1 MLTHYLLQ
9 GISNANVVIRSL
21 AVKVGSL
28 LKLQG
33 RTLPNSLHLL
43 VVAEQLQMLNFEDLL
58 SFIIKRKEGAI
69 DTKSLEIIESTIVL
83 K

>member
-9 GISNANVVIRSL
+9 GTFKINAVIRSL

-33 RTLPNSLHLL
+33 RTIPNSLHLL
-43 VVAEQLQMLNFEDLL
+43 VVAEQLQMLNF
-58 SFIIKRKEGAI
+58 
-69 DTKSLEIIESTIVL
+69 
-83 K
+83 